1 MLRLSKKTDYGLL
14 ALQYLATEAS
24 PAGASARTI
33 AARYE
38 IPVELLAKILQ
49 QLARMGFVAAQKG
62 AHGGYQLARPAATI
76 TLAEVVEA
84 IDGPLA
90 ITACGRKDDQCD
102 QFAGCT
108 VRDPLSRVKERILVV
123 LQTTTVADMG
133 EDEGTFPVVLTTK
146 GAGTGVPVEA
156 R

>member
-14 ALQYLATEAS
+14 ALQHLATEAFT
-24 PAGASARTI
+24 AGASARTI
-33 AARYE
+33 AERYD

-49 QLARMGFVAAQKG
+49 QLARLGFVAAQKG
-62 AHGGYQLARPAATI
+62 AHGGYHLARPAGAI
-76 TLAEVVEA
+76 SLAEVVEA

-108 VRDPLSRVKERILVV
+108 VRDPLSRVRDRIVTV
-123 LQTTTVADMG
+123 LRTTTVADMAD
-133 EDEGTFPVVLTTK
+133 EEGTFPLMLTK
-146 GAGTGVPVEA
+146 KEPGGSPVEA